1 MFILEVVGMKHLIS
15 VIIATF
21 AFALSAPAFANVFKD
36 YYKSSSVDIG
46 NVVQSKTKPQVYS
59 SQDINADCQR
69 MLEDGYTILGVSN
82 FVWTTADTK
91 HAAKFAKKLG
101 ASVVLIHYRFQETV
115 AGGTMIMPMIGG
127 YGGALATPINFHRY
141 EQTAYFFAKTK
152 PGKMPYGIWMND
164 LTTEQSRD
172 LGTSKGVGVQAV
184 VRGSPAFDADLLA
197 GDIILTFAG
206 RDISTP
212 ERWDAVKS
220 SHSGQTVPV
229 EIMRNGKRMT
239 LQITAPSSPL
249 IVVNEKTK

>member
-1 MFILEVVGMKHLIS
+1 MKQLIS

-21 AFALSAPAFANVFKD
+21 AFVLSAPAFANVFID
-36 YYKSSSVDIG
+36 YYKSSGVDIG
-46 NVVQSKTKPQVYS
+46 NVIQSKAKPQVYS
-59 SQDINADCQR
+59 SQDINADRQR

-101 ASVVLIHYRFQETV
+101 ASVVLIHYRFEETV
-115 AGGTMIMPMIGG
+115 AGGTMIMPMAGG
-127 YGGALATPINFHRY
+127 YGGALATPITFHRY

-152 PGKMPYGIWMND
+152 PGKMSYGLWMND

-172 LGTSKGVGVQAV
+172 LGTSKGVWVQAV

-220 SHSGQTVPV
+220 SHLGQTVPV

-239 LQITAPSSPL
+239 LQFTTPSAPL
-249 IVVNEKTK
+249 TVLNEKAK